1 MKDEGIFK
9 EKISETDRQ
18 ITIFEFRKI
27 KCTKFGGMENNC
39 YLCTAN
45 RQTDN

>member
-1 MKDEGIFK
+1 MILENIL
-9 EKISETDRQ
+9 EKNQQETISE
-18 ITIFEFRKI
+18 IRKI
-27 KCTKFGGMENNC
+27 KCTKFGGMGNNC